1 MLATLKDLLFDR
13 DFYKGL
19 LVGAIIM
26 AAAGSVHLLFNLGIK
41 VDYRLKNAL
50 DNSKK
55 AQQKIKDEEQ
65 RKKDELVEF

>member
-26 AAAGSVHLLFNLGIK
+26 AAAGSVHLLFN
-41 VDYRLKNAL
+41 
-50 DNSKK
+50 
-55 AQQKIKDEEQ
+55 
-65 RKKDELVEF
+65 